1 MLISHRYLGVC
12 KLHEIALAISRYL
25 IKFFDTFGTITDSV
39 TTTYTQLSL
48 LKGFRM
54 QGLIIGIS
62 RKRNCII
69 RVSFISIDINSEC
82 HSFLAKTILD
92 IHLHLEMTEVLIHYC
107 NGMLF
112 IETYNCAISY
122 NKMYLNIF
130 KCISI
135 IISWIPYLKIN

>member
-1 MLISHRYLGVC
+1 MLIPHLYLGVC
-12 KLHEIALAISRYL
+12 KLHEITLEISRYL
-25 IKFFDTFGTITDSV
+25 IKFFDTFGTIKDSV

-92 IHLHLEMTEVLIHYC
+92 IHLHLEMTEVLIFS
-107 NGMLF
+107 F
-112 IETYNCAISY
+112 IIANVIY
-122 NKMYLNIF
+122 
-130 KCISI
+130 
-135 IISWIPYLKIN
+135 

>member
-1 MLISHRYLGVC
+1 MLISHLYLGVC
-12 KLHEIALAISRYL
+12 KLHEITLAISRYL
-25 IKFFDTFGTITDSV
+25 IKFFDTFGTIKDSV

-92 IHLHLEMTEVLIHYC
+92 IHLHLEMTEVLI
-107 NGMLF
+107 LIFSF
-112 IETYNCAISY
+112 IIAMEC
-122 NKMYLNIF
+122 YLLKHIIVPF
-130 KCISI
+130 LITKCT
-135 IISWIPYLKIN
+135 

>member
-1 MLISHRYLGVC
+1 M
-12 KLHEIALAISRYL
+12 
-25 IKFFDTFGTITDSV
+25 KFFDTFGTIKDSV
-39 TTTYTQLSL
+39 TTTYTHLSL

-92 IHLHLEMTEVLIHYC
+92 IHLHLEMTEVLI
-107 NGMLF
+107 LIFSF
-112 IETYNCAISY
+112 IIAIEC
-122 NKMYLNIF
+122 YLLKHIIVQF
-130 KCISI
+130 RITKCT
-135 IISWIPYLKIN
+135 